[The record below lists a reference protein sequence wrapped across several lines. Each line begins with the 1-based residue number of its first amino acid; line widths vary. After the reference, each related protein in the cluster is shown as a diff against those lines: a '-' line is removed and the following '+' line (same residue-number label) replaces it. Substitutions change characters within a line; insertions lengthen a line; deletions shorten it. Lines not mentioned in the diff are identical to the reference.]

1 MELNKQDILN
11 LLNKYNLN
19 SEDYTILS
27 GASLVLQDVKPTT
40 TDIDIAVS
48 DNLYKKLL
56 KEYDCNFERSI
67 GKHNIYF
74 IDNIINFSTN
84 YYDTTNHKNHLG
96 YKVQT
101 LESILELKK
110 NLNRPK
116 DQKDIEKII
125 NFTKKAVLQK

>member
-11 LLNKYNLN
+11 ILEKYNLN
-19 SEDYTILS
+19 SEDCTILS

-56 KEYDCNFERSI
+56 KEYDCNFERTI

-74 IDNIINFSTN
+74 I
-84 YYDTTNHKNHLG
+84 G

-101 LESILELKK
+101 LESIMELKK

-116 DQKDIEKII
+116 DQKDIKKII
-125 NFTKKAVLQK
+125 NFTKKSGAT